1 MSRDEATW
9 PLPSL
14 LNSIEGQS
22 YHSYCHFP
30 CSWPSAMHSAIYLSP
45 LKPKSE
51 QVRRYIDPE
60 DGTED
65 KAQEPKPHLFVP
77 LHLFPLST
85 GTAWHIFH
93 LRKRRE
99 GKIRR
104 KETPPPQEE
113 LLHALVD
120 KYRRLIPNPRQQ
132 HGSQHRSHKW
142 LLVSDP
148 LLQLDPPAM
157 AYVPIHQMTARK
169 QSVRLTLLFRTSTG
183 FIKACC

>member
-1 MSRDEATW
+1 MCYALSH
-9 PLPSL
+9 LPITPETQIWAGS
-14 LNSIEGQS
+14 SQ
-22 YHSYCHFP
+22 
-30 CSWPSAMHSAIYLSP
+30 A
-45 LKPKSE
+45 
-51 QVRRYIDPE
+51 RRYNDPE
-60 DGTED
+60 DRTKD
-65 KAQEPKPHLFVP
+65 KAQGPKRHLFVP
-77 LHLFPLST
+77 LHPLPLCT

-99 GKIRR
+99 GKTRR

-113 LLHALVD
+113 LLHVLVD
-120 KYRRLIPNPRQQ
+120 KYRRLIPNPHQQ

-169 QSVRLTLLFRTSTG
+169 QSVRFIFLFRISTG